1 MTQRRG
7 VRAQIRTL
15 CSLSTPLPTSY
26 IPALS
31 DGGLWMKLCH
41 CWANLL
47 ATLDVVCCLVSL
59 FLVLCPTPCCN
70 FLQFSFSS
78 FSIMFW
84 VKYEEWPLR
93 VALGL
98 QTVLVDAER
107 GHMMYMIQ
115 CSSSSHRALS
125 YNQVITCD
133 CPKPPLTMWPDRLR
147 LSPWQNPLWLCNIV
161 AYRVLQSATPVSAV
175 TCCSSEYGSDH
186 PLEDPGSCLVSYL
199 LVPGETAGDE
209 MFRCL
214 G

>member
-26 IPALS
+26 IPAVS

-84 VKYEEWPLR
+84 YEEWPLR

-107 GHMMYMIQ
+107 GHMTYMIQ

-161 AYRVLQSATPVSAV
+161 AYRATPVSAV
-175 TCCSSEYGSDH
+175 TCCSMGVTTPWKILGVRPEFSVL
-186 PLEDPGSCLVSYL
+186 PTI
-199 LVPGETAGDE
+199 VPGETAGDE